1 MLEEMTVEQVANFTY
16 WVTEH
21 RTHRNSD
28 KYRGKDRVRFI
39 QQVLIPEFFSKY
51 PNGILTGWTNNQ

>member
-1 MLEEMTVEQVANFTY
+1 MLEDMTVEQVANFTY

-39 QQVLIPEFFSKY
+39 QKHLRCSKI
-51 PNGILTGWTNNQ
+51 NLLGRFINQLFL